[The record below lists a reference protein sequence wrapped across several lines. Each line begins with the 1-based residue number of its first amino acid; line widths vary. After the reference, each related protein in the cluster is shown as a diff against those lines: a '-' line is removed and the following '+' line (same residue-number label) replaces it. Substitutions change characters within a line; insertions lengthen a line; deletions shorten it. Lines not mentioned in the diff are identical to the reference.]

1 MNFSTLFYLLVPF
14 FSEGAEEQLCLLACR
29 SAQCSCLVGPMHPS
43 GIEMQSGRRNSM
55 RGLAAGTSGLT
66 ANESLIDRK
75 IIPIPFSLKK
85 LTEVRG
91 HSQC

>member
-1 MNFSTLFYLLVPF
+1 
-14 FSEGAEEQLCLLACR
+14 
-29 SAQCSCLVGPMHPS
+29 MHTS